1 MTTQE
6 IKALI
11 LTADSNAKRYKSS
24 REEDAFT
31 VWAEFERIQPPGA
44 AYDELGWRFEIDR
57 FTREED
63 DKVAASIER
72 ALSED
77 DRVAYTYEV
86 TYEVETGYIRHIF
99 VCEGV

>member
-11 LTADSNAKRYKSS
+11 LTADPEAKRYQSS
-24 REEDAFT
+24 RDEDAFT

-44 AYDELGWRFEIDR
+44 SFAELGWKFEVDR
-57 FTREED
+57 YTRTED
-63 DKVAASIER
+63 DTVAEAIER
-72 ALSED
+72 ALRED
-77 DRVAYTYEV
+77 VRVAYTYEV
-86 TYEVETGYIRHIF
+86 TYEMQTGYIRHIF